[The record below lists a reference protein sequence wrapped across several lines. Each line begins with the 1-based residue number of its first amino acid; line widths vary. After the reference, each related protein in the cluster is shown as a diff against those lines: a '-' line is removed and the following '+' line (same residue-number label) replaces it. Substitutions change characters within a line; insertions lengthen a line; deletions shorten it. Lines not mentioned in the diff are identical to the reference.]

1 MKLTEF
7 NFLTA
12 ICISTYILL
21 PSSHCNMPERA
32 SNNLV
37 WLRREESTAHIT
49 GGERIPEV
57 QSVEEVEE
65 GGVEVDGGGHTTL
78 TIQM

>member
-1 MKLTEF
+1 
-7 NFLTA
+7 
-12 ICISTYILL
+12 
-21 PSSHCNMPERA
+21 MPERA

-37 WLRREESTAHIT
+37 WLHREESTAHIT

-78 TIQM
+78 TIQI